1 LLPNRSQISP
11 LTKDLA
17 ADWKRW
23 SMTERVSALGVI
35 VLVLTAISI
44 AALVRH

>member
-1 LLPNRSQISP
+1 VSPNRSQISP
-11 LTKDLA
+11 LAKDLA

-23 SMTERVSALGVI
+23 SLAERVSALSA
-35 VLVLTAISI
+35 LMLLLLAISI